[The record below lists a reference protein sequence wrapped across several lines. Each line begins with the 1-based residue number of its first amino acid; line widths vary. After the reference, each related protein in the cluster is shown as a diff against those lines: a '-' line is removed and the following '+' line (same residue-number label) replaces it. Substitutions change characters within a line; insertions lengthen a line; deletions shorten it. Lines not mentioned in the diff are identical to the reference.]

1 MEIITTRKEKNALIV
16 SVKGKM
22 DTVSAPEFEKKL
34 AEWIEEGENNFVI
47 DLAELDYISSSGLR
61 CILATAKKL
70 KAKDGQIFLSSLQD
84 VVKEVFDISGFST
97 IIPISESVEG
107 GSRLATTCPVR
118 SARPRTGWCSG

>member
-97 IIPISESVEG
+97 IIPISESVEAA
-107 GSRLATTCPVR
+107 LEQI
-118 SARPRTGWCSG
+118 